1 MGIWILP
8 LGFLIVFG
16 AITIFAWFSE
26 KREWNE
32 GICPKC
38 GNPWEYFDTDSQG
51 GRGYTCRVCKST
63 TWISW
68 PFIDTVKVKN
78 D

>member
-16 AITIFAWFSE
+16 AITIFAWFHE
-26 KREWNE
+26 RGEWND
-32 GICPKC
+32 GICKKC
-38 GNPWEYFDTDSQG
+38 GNPWIYFDTDSQG
-51 GRGYTCRVCKST
+51 GRGYWCEHCKNV